1 MSSPED
7 PQCIPEIAPPS
18 QVSHESQSE
27 QQNKPATKVPVIDV
41 DSISISRNAMKVS
54 CEDLD
59 RVKNLIEH
67 CLQLYMNKE
76 EVVKILSSQA
86 KIEPA
91 FTCVVWERLEEEN
104 ADFFKAYYIRLK
116 LKKQINMFN
125 NLLQR
130 QQFLMK
136 YPKVPQVSLAPVTY
150 LLQKPPIPATGHLHP
165 DSMGCGPSS
174 RHSVNGV
181 AARGNFHPIMLNS
194 GNAGMMNNVAADVAP
209 VTHPCNAMSSLS
221 GMAGGPAPVAPS
233 GHFPFTA
240 SEMSNMDIDTSALGT
255 FTPDMANTGGLHQ
268 GTDGGAGTSSNFH
281 GSLDQIPWILS
292 NSDFDL
298 SHFTSTGDFAMGGSN
313 KSLLLPSDLDFS
325 LNPQEHDKI
334 DDFIV
339 ETPELSS
346 FPADIPGPSSQPTQ
360 LNTTQQS
367 RCLKLVGL
375 KSSQPDDKK
384 SKRN

>member
-1 MSSPED
+1 MLSMRLKKALRIILHRFLFFFLSLLLRKASLD

-91 FTCVVWERLEEEN
+91 FTCVV
-104 ADFFKAYYIRLK
+104 
-116 LKKQINMFN
+116 
-125 NLLQR
+125 
-130 QQFLMK
+130 
-136 YPKVPQVSLAPVTY
+136 
-150 LLQKPPIPATGHLHP
+150 LQKPPIPATGHLHP